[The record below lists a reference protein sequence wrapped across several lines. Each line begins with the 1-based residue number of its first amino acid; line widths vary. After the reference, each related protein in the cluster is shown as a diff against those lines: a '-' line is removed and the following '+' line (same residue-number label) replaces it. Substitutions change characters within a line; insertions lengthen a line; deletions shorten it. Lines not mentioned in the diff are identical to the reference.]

1 MPRHA
6 SARGERALDAP
17 EHGTVPSLAP
27 MPLAHSLHR
36 ASPPV
41 PLHASHTRA
50 SPEDLSPSPP
60 SKPCRGYCG
69 MITKRLSSP
78 IDPWTLPLY
87 QKHRHAIANRLQYLA
102 CPFARRSSHAVDDH
116 PRHPQHPLPSINRDL
131 PRPSPSHHHDRLTPL
146 VRLDQTLIAGALE
159 FEAEARRSPQIIV
172 ADSRR
177 PEPRHCYQTL
187 PHRRQRRLAPTRTP
201 RERRN
206 PPGKFPPGGEIDAI
220 AIVIELDIISIIII
234 IIISTIYT
242 AITTAAPRHRC
253 NDLAIM
259 AYTFPKRTLRQVE
272 GWLGDYEGPLTDLL
286 RGMLKELHCETR
298 IPVFKYTYY
307 DGEIV
312 AKHRVSV
319 QLPMRLEMSRIMPYG
334 EAKTFTTAF
343 HMAIFKAILEIRQHK
358 SVELLCSEYSHIP
371 HAEEDEDPALNHLLM
386 ANKHPEVAAQHM
398 DSCKSLLTTMYLLHV
413 KMVGEIDHMLAEFT
427 DPDKVQARMHDLR
440 AQPQY
445 TTPFF
450 SLNNP
455 VDWSGQATQRDP
467 LTPNFVPHYPHVSA
481 SYDSGYGGDNS
492 WNLNCSESPI
502 ENSTGWRFGEPYG
515 DEEEPIPCD
524 TGDESGGVNQYVNR
538 HYGKEEKGT
547 DSISLDLE
555 MGFSKPSQY
564 EEGESSGVKKK
575 KKKMRGQVNRNPSW
589 MTNEGVTLSDFQ
601 NARPL
606 PFASAPE
613 PMDAEDWLMD
623 TERKLR
629 TVGCNDEEKIRYAT
643 YLLSGPAAS
652 WWENLVAVH
661 PPEKVFTWEEFKKK
675 FRDAHV
681 PESVVELKKREFDEL
696 HQNTAPI
703 MQYVRDFN
711 RLSRYAPEE
720 VDTEEKRK
728 KRFMKG
734 MNPYMKMQLRLARTA
749 EFQELIDS
757 AITFEDDYRQVQ
769 EDRRKKAR
777 IEPRKY
783 PVSKP
788 TPDRSFKP
796 RFRPTGN
803 QYNRGGQNQN
813 PRNQIICNS
822 CGQRGHIQRDCQKPR
837 IICYGCGKEGHI
849 KPECPNKASWSG
861 QSSGGRGGGNNN
873 NNNNNNSNRNYNNNN
888 KKGKPYG
895 KLNCTTLEQAGESDQ
910 AVLET
915 PITVLSAGGTIL
927 VTHVKEAQVIT
938 ICDCVYFAD
947 LFIIP
952 MKDISVIL
960 GMDWLTENGAVINCG
975 DKTVSLRNS
984 IGGQI
989 VFQGDKYTQLEIGLE
1004 LNSLKE
1010 VRIEDIP
1017 VVNEFQDV
1025 FPKELPGMPPDREIE
1040 FTIDL
1045 IPGTTPI
1052 AQPPYKMGPKELVEL
1067 KAQLDELEQKG
1078 FIQESVS
1085 PWGTP
1090 VIFVDKRDGGR
1101 RMCGDYRNLNN
1112 VTIKN
1117 KYPLPRI
1124 QDLFDQVQGAGVF
1137 SKIDLRSGYHQIKIK
1152 KEDVP
1157 KTAFVSRYGHH
1168 EYLVVP
1174 FGLTNAPA
1182 IFMNLMNKI
1191 FMKYLDKFVI
1201 VFIDD
1206 ILIYSKD
1213 KEEHAKHLKIV
1224 LQILR
1229 EHQLYAKFS
1238 KCKFWLDS
1246 VEFLGHVITK
1256 EGIAVNPS
1264 KVQSVLEWKSP
1275 KNAKE
1280 IRGFLGMA
1288 GYYRRFIEGFSKIA
1302 GPMTKLLKKNT
1313 PFVWTDE
1320 CETSFQTLK
1329 EKLTTAP
1336 VLAVPEP
1343 GKDYTVYCDAS
1354 KNGLGCVL
1362 MQDRKKELNMRQKRW
1377 LELIKDYELTINYT
1391 PGKANVVAD
1400 ALSRKSTE
1408 NQPTEWEIPKEL
1420 RKELEEAQILFIQGD
1435 TVGSIATMRIMDEM
1449 YSDLKYEIIRKQA
1462 DDLFIQEEIKRI
1474 GEGKPSEF
1482 NLGEFGSLYFQK
1494 RICVPDDPEVKSIIL
1509 KEAHETPYS
1518 IHPGSTKMYMDLK
1531 EMFWWNNMKREI
1543 AQYVSECHTCQRV
1556 KAEHQSPAG
1565 LLKPLEIP
1573 EWKWDEIG
1581 MDFVTGLPM
1590 TSKKK
1595 DMIWVIVDRLTK
1607 SAHFI
1612 AVNTKDTAEKLV
1624 DIYVKEIVNCDTEV
1638 ETIADGAPGGSYE
1651 LVYEEPDLSG
1661 GVEGVD
1667 YGIVYGPDDMEV
1679 EE

>member
-1 MPRHA
+1 MATAESRD
-6 SARGERALDAP
+6 GRAAQG
-17 EHGTVPSLAP
+17 HG
-27 MPLAHSLHR
+27 
-36 ASPPV
+36 
-41 PLHASHTRA
+41 
-50 SPEDLSPSPP
+50 
-60 SKPCRGYCG
+60 G
-69 MITKRLSSP
+69 
-78 IDPWTLPLY
+78 
-87 QKHRHAIANRLQYLA
+87 
-102 CPFARRSSHAVDDH
+102 
-116 PRHPQHPLPSINRDL
+116 
-131 PRPSPSHHHDRLTPL
+131 
-146 VRLDQTLIAGALE
+146 
-159 FEAEARRSPQIIV
+159 
-172 ADSRR
+172 
-177 PEPRHCYQTL
+177 
-187 PHRRQRRLAPTRTP
+187 
-201 RERRN
+201 
-206 PPGKFPPGGEIDAI
+206 DAI
-220 AIVIELDIISIIII
+220 ATGSPEIRVRRVRRGP
-234 IIISTIYT
+234 T
-242 AITTAAPRHRC
+242 
-253 NDLAIM
+253 IM
-259 AYTFPKRTLRQVE
+259 ANTFPKRTLRKVE
-272 GWLGDYEGPLTDLL
+272 GWLGDYDGPITALL
-286 RGMLKELHCETR
+286 CGMLKELHCDPR
-298 IPVFKYTYY
+298 IPVIKYTYY
-307 DGEIV
+307 DGEIL
-312 AKHRVSV
+312 AKCRVSV
-319 QLPMRLEMSRIMPYG
+319 QLPEKLLMSRIMPYG
-334 EAKTFTTAF
+334 EAKTITTAY
-343 HMAIFKAILEIRQHK
+343 HMGLFKAILEIRQHK
-358 SVELLCSEYSHIP
+358 SVELLCSEFSHIP
-371 HAEEDEDPALNHLLM
+371 HAEEDEDPTLNHLVL
-386 ANKHPEVAAQHM
+386 AHRSPEAAAQHM
-398 DSCKSLLTTMYLLHV
+398 DSCKSLLTTMYLLHM
-413 KMVGEIDHMLAEFT
+413 KMRGEIDHMLAEFT
-427 DPDKVQARMHDLR
+427 DPDKVQTRMRDLR
-440 AQPQY
+440 AQPQH

-450 SLNNP
+450 NP
-455 VDWSGQATQRDP
+455 DSDVDLSDQWFKRNLPTRDP

-481 SYDSGYGGDNS
+481 SYDTGYGGDHS
-492 WNLNCSESPI
+492 WNINCSESPI
-502 ENSTGWRFGEPYG
+502 ENSTGWRFGEPFG

-524 TGDESGGVNQYVNR
+524 TGDESDAVNPNVNQSFEQKKKDTN
-538 HYGKEEKGT
+538 
-547 DSISLDLE
+547 SISLDLE
-555 MGFSKPSQY
+555 MGLPKTSQY
-564 EEGESSGVKKK
+564 VVGESSGTKKKK
-575 KKKMRGQVNRNPSW
+575 KKKMRGQVNRNPPW
-589 MTNEGVTLSDFQ
+589 MTG
-601 NARPL
+601 
-606 PFASAPE
+606 
-613 PMDAEDWLMD
+613 
-623 TERKLR
+623 
-629 TVGCNDEEKIRYAT
+629 EE
-643 YLLSGPAAS
+643 
-652 WWENLVAVH
+652 
-661 PPEKVFTWEEFKKK
+661 
-675 FRDAHV
+675 
-681 PESVVELKKREFDEL
+681 ELYSTG
-696 HQNTAPI
+696 N
-703 MQYVRDFN
+703 M
-711 RLSRYAPEE
+711 LSRYAPED

-769 EDRRKKAR
+769 EDRRKRAR

-783 PVSKP
+783 PISKP
-788 TPDRSFKP
+788 LLDRSFKP
-796 RFRPTGN
+796 RYRPTSGN
-803 QYNRGGQNQN
+803 QYNRGGQSQN
-813 PRNQIICNS
+813 PINQIICNS
-822 CGQRGHIQRDCQKPR
+822 CGQRGHLQKDCQKPR

-861 QSSGGRGGGNNN
+861 QSSGGRGGNNN
-873 NNNNNNSNRNYNNNN
+873 NNNRNNNNNNRNYNYNN

-895 KLNCTTLEQAGESDQ
+895 KLNCTSLEQAEESDQ
-910 AVLET
+910 
-915 PITVLSAGGTIL
+915 TVLGG
-927 VTHVKEAQVIT
+927 
-938 ICDCVYFAD
+938 
-947 LFIIP
+947 
-952 MKDISVIL
+952 
-960 GMDWLTENGAVINCG
+960 
-975 DKTVSLRNS
+975 R
-984 IGGQI
+984 I
-989 VFQGDKYTQLEIGLE
+989 VFQGDRYSELEIGLE

-1017 VVNEFQDV
+1017 VVNEFKDV

-1045 IPGTTPI
+1045 IPGTAPI

-1067 KAQLDELEQKG
+1067 KAQIDELEQKG

-1090 VIFVDKRDGGR
+1090 VIFVDKRDGGK

-1137 SKIDLRSGYHQIKIK
+1137 SIDLRSGYHQIKIK

-1224 LQILR
+1224 LQTLR

-1320 CETSFQTLK
+1320 CEASFQTLK
-1329 EKLTTAP
+1329 DKLTTAP

-1362 MQDRKKELNMRQKRW
+1362 MQDRKVIAYGSRQLKPHEHNYPVHDLELAAVVYALKSWRQFLYGSKCELYTDHKSLKYFFTQKELNMRQKRW
-1377 LELIKDYELTINYT
+1377 LELIKDYDLKINYT

-1420 RKELEEAQILFIQGD
+1420 RKELEDAQILFIQGD
-1435 TVGSIATMRIMDEM
+1435 VKGSIATMRMMDEM

-1474 GEGKPSEF
+1474 GEGRPSEF
-1482 NLGEFGSLYFQK
+1482 HLGDFDSLYFQK
-1494 RICVPDDPEVKSIIL
+1494 RICVPDDPEVKLIIL

-1518 IHPGSTKMYMDLK
+1518 IHPGSTKMYMDLE
-1531 EMFWWNNMKREI
+1531 EMF
-1543 AQYVSECHTCQRV
+1543 
-1556 KAEHQSPAG
+1556 
-1565 LLKPLEIP
+1565 
-1573 EWKWDEIG
+1573 
-1581 MDFVTGLPM
+1581 
-1590 TSKKK
+1590 
-1595 DMIWVIVDRLTK
+1595 
-1607 SAHFI
+1607 
-1612 AVNTKDTAEKLV
+1612 
-1624 DIYVKEIVNCDTEV
+1624 
-1638 ETIADGAPGGSYE
+1638 
-1651 LVYEEPDLSG
+1651 
-1661 GVEGVD
+1661 
-1667 YGIVYGPDDMEV
+1667 
-1679 EE
+1679 

>member
-1 MPRHA
+1 MLGAAEKQVKHESQA
-6 SARGERALDAP
+6 KQ
-17 EHGTVPSLAP
+17 HW
-27 MPLAHSLHR
+27 
-36 ASPPV
+36 PV
-41 PLHASHTRA
+41 PVT
-50 SPEDLSPSPP
+50 
-60 SKPCRGYCG
+60 
-69 MITKRLSSP
+69 
-78 IDPWTLPLY
+78 
-87 QKHRHAIANRLQYLA
+87 
-102 CPFARRSSHAVDDH
+102 
-116 PRHPQHPLPSINRDL
+116 
-131 PRPSPSHHHDRLTPL
+131 
-146 VRLDQTLIAGALE
+146 
-159 FEAEARRSPQIIV
+159 
-172 ADSRR
+172 
-177 PEPRHCYQTL
+177 
-187 PHRRQRRLAPTRTP
+187 
-201 RERRN
+201 
-206 PPGKFPPGGEIDAI
+206 
-220 AIVIELDIISIIII
+220 
-234 IIISTIYT
+234 
-242 AITTAAPRHRC
+242 
-253 NDLAIM
+253 AIM
-259 AYTFPKRTLRQVE
+259 AYTFPKRTLRKVD

-298 IPVFKYTYY
+298 IPVLKYIYY

-312 AKHRVSV
+312 AKCRVSV
-319 QLPMRLEMSRIMPYG
+319 QLPAQLEMSRIMPYG
-334 EAKTFTTAF
+334 EAKTLTTAF

-371 HAEEDEDPALNHLLM
+371 HAEEDEDPTLNHLLM

-450 SLNNP
+450 SLNSP

-502 ENSTGWRFGEPYG
+502 ENSTGWRFGEPFG

-524 TGDESGGVNQYVNR
+524 TGDEN
-538 HYGKEEKGT
+538 
-547 DSISLDLE
+547 LE

-575 KKKMRGQVNRNPSW
+575 KKKMRGQGEMALVETEDARREREAKEKEEADAAARAENAPPPPHPMMHPDFQQYMRAMEEDRRRYQESQNKN
-589 MTNEGVTLSDFQ
+589 MQDFFTHVINDRGNEGKGVTLSDFQ

-769 EDRRKKAR
+769 EDRRKRAR

-783 PVSKP
+783 PVSKS

-813 PRNQIICNS
+813 PSLRS
-822 CGQRGHIQRDCQKPR
+822 SATTVGRGDISKGLSEAQDHLLWLWKDGHMKPD
-837 IICYGCGKEGHI
+837 
-849 KPECPNKASWSG
+849 CPNKASWSG
-861 QSSGGRGGGNNN
+861 QNSGGRGRGGKDNNN
-873 NNNNNNSNRNYNNNN
+873 NNNNNRNYNNNN
-888 KKGKPYG
+888 NKRGKPYG

-910 AVLET
+910 AVL
-915 PITVLSAGGTIL
+915 
-927 VTHVKEAQVIT
+927 
-938 ICDCVYFAD
+938 
-947 LFIIP
+947 
-952 MKDISVIL
+952 
-960 GMDWLTENGAVINCG
+960 
-975 DKTVSLRNS
+975 
-984 IGGQI
+984 
-989 VFQGDKYTQLEIGLE
+989 GLE

-1010 VRIEDIP
+1010 VKIEDIP

-1045 IPGTTPI
+1045 IPGTAPI

-1067 KAQLDELEQKG
+1067 KAQIDELEQKG

-1090 VIFVDKRDGGR
+1090 VIFVDKRDGGK

-1362 MQDRKKELNMRQKRW
+1362 MQDRKVIAYGSRQLKPHEHNYPVHD
-1377 LELIKDYELTINYT
+1377 LELAAVVYALKSWRQFLY
-1391 PGKANVVAD
+1391 GSKCKANVVAD

-1449 YSDLKYEIIRKQA
+1449 YSDLKKCLKA
-1462 DDLFIQEEIKRI
+1462 
-1474 GEGKPSEF
+1474 
-1482 NLGEFGSLYFQK
+1482 
-1494 RICVPDDPEVKSIIL
+1494 PDDPITHEEIELQSDLTYVEKPEKILEVQWKKLRNRAIKYCKIQWQHHPEREATWETEEELRKSYPEL
-1509 KEAHETPYS
+1509 FRY
-1518 IHPGSTKMYMDLK
+1518 
-1531 EMFWWNNMKREI
+1531 
-1543 AQYVSECHTCQRV
+1543 
-1556 KAEHQSPAG
+1556 QS
-1565 LLKPLEIP
+1565 
-1573 EWKWDEIG
+1573 
-1581 MDFVTGLPM
+1581 
-1590 TSKKK
+1590 
-1595 DMIWVIVDRLTK
+1595 
-1607 SAHFI
+1607 
-1612 AVNTKDTAEKLV
+1612 
-1624 DIYVKEIVNCDTEV
+1624 
-1638 ETIADGAPGGSYE
+1638 
-1651 LVYEEPDLSG
+1651 
-1661 GVEGVD
+1661 
-1667 YGIVYGPDDMEV
+1667 
-1679 EE
+1679 